1 MLFKEVLGQEKLK
14 ELLLHSVRE
23 GRMPHAQLFLGP
35 KGSANLALALA
46 FAQYVGCLNKQQD
59 DACGTCPS
67 CMKHMKFVHPDLHFV
82 FPVATTTKV
91 KAKPISKNF
100 LPEWRS
106 LLDENPYFSLFD
118 WLKHIGVENKQGRI
132 SVEESAHILKD
143 LSLKPYESET
153 RVMLIWMP
161 EKMNIQAANKLLK
174 IVEEPPQKTLFL
186 LVAESTENM
195 LATVLSRTQLLKVPR
210 YSDEEVLGYLTNCSV
225 EKGKAKMIST
235 LVEGNIYEA
244 LQLAEH
250 VEDSEQNALSFVQWM
265 RLCFSALQV
274 KDIDKLVQW
283 SETMA
288 KAGRENQKNFLLFA
302 SNVMRDAL
310 LKNYGVEKMMKMNV
324 SGQNF
329 TMEKFAPFIHA
340 ENCME
345 IISELNMA
353 QLHIERNANPK
364 ILFLDTSFK
373 IARLLHKKLNQVLP
387 EKNK

>member
-1 MLFKEVLGQEKLK
+1 MYFKEVLGQEKLK
-14 ELLLHSVRE
+14 KLLMQSIRE
-23 GRMPHAQLFLGP
+23 GTVPHAQLFLGP
-35 KGSANLALALA
+35 KGSPNLALALA
-46 FAQYVGCLNKQQD
+46 FAQYVACKNKQQD
-59 DACGTCPS
+59 DACGACTS
-67 CMKHMKFVHPDLHFV
+67 CVKHLKFVHPDLHFV
-82 FPVATTTKV
+82 FPVATTSNVKTKPV
-91 KAKPISKNF
+91 SKNF
-100 LPEWRS
+100 LSEWRS

-118 WLKHIGVENKQGRI
+118 WLKHIGVENKQGLI
-132 SVEESAHILKD
+132 SVEESVHVLKD

-153 RVMLIWMP
+153 RIMLIWMP

-174 IVEEPPQKTLFL
+174 IIEEPPQKTLFL

-210 YSDEEVLGYLTNCSV
+210 HSNREVLNYLTNRGV
-225 EKGKAKMIST
+225 EQAKAKMISN
-235 LVEGNIYEA
+235 LVDGNINEA

-283 SETMA
+283 SEMMA
-288 KAGRENQKNFLLFA
+288 KAGRENQKSFLFFA

-324 SGQNF
+324 SGHNF

-373 IARLLHKKLNQVLP
+373 IARLLHKKLNQVSA
-387 EKNK
+387 

>member
-1 MLFKEVLGQEKLK
+1 MYFKEVLGQEKLK
-14 ELLLHSVRE
+14 KLLMQSIRE
-23 GRMPHAQLFLGP
+23 GTVPHAQLFLGP

-46 FAQYVGCLNKQQD
+46 FAQYVACKNKQQD
-59 DACGTCPS
+59 DACGS
-67 CMKHMKFVHPDLHFV
+67 CTSCVKHLKFVHPDLHFV
-82 FPVATTTKV
+82 FPVATTSNVKTKPV
-91 KAKPISKNF
+91 SKNF
-100 LPEWRS
+100 LSEWRS
-106 LLDENPYFSLFD
+106 LLDDNPYFSLFD
-118 WLKHIGVENKQGRI
+118 WLKHIGVENKQGLI
-132 SVEESAHILKD
+132 SVEESVHVLKD

-153 RVMLIWMP
+153 RIMLIWMP

-174 IVEEPPQKTLFL
+174 IIEEPPEKTLFL

-195 LATVLSRTQLLKVPR
+195 LSTVLSRTQLLKVPR
-210 YSDEEVLGYLTNCSV
+210 HSDQEVLNYLTNRGV
-225 EKGKAKMIST
+225 EQAKAKMISN
-235 LVEGNIYEA
+235 LVDGNINEA
-244 LQLAEH
+244 LKLAEH
-250 VEDSEQNALSFVQWM
+250 MEDSEQNALNFVQWM

-283 SETMA
+283 SEIMA
-288 KAGRENQKNFLLFA
+288 KAGRENQKSFLLFA

-345 IISELNMA
+345 IISELNLA

-373 IARLLHKKLNQVLP
+373 IARLLHKKLNQVSA
-387 EKNK
+387 

>member
-1 MLFKEVLGQEKLK
+1 VNKLK
-14 ELLLHSVRE
+14 ELLMHSVRE
-23 GRMPHAQLFLGP
+23 GRVPHAQLFLGP

-46 FAQYVGCLNKQQD
+46 FAQYVACNNKQQD
-59 DACGTCPS
+59 DSCGKCPS
-67 CMKHMKFVHPDLHFV
+67 CLKHLKFVHPDLHFV
-82 FPVATTTKV
+82 FPVATTSNV
-91 KAKPISKNF
+91 KTKPISKNF
-100 LPEWRS
+100 LSEWRS

-118 WLKHIGVENKQGRI
+118 WLKHIGVENKQGLI
-132 SVEESAHILKD
+132 SVEESTNVLKD

-153 RVMLIWMP
+153 RIMLIWMP

-174 IVEEPPQKTLFL
+174 IIEEPPQKTLFL

-210 YSDEEVLGYLTNCSV
+210 YSDEEVLNYLTNRGV
-225 EKGKAKMIST
+225 DQGKAKMISN
-235 LVEGNIYEA
+235 LVDGNINEA

-283 SETMA
+283 SEMMA
-288 KAGRENQKNFLLFA
+288 KAGRENQKSFLLFA

-353 QLHIERNANPK
+353 QLHVERNANPK

-373 IARLLHKKLNQVLP
+373 IARLLHKKLNQVSA
-387 EKNK
+387 

>member
-1 MLFKEVLGQEKLK
+1 MYFKEVLGQEKLK
-14 ELLLHSVRE
+14 KLLMQSICEDAV
-23 GRMPHAQLFLGP
+23 PHAQLFLGP

-46 FAQYVGCLNKQQD
+46 FAQYVSCKNKQQD
-59 DACGTCPS
+59 DACGTCTS
-67 CMKHMKFVHPDLHFV
+67 CVKHLKFVHPDLHFV
-82 FPVATTTKV
+82 FPVATTSNVKTKPV
-91 KAKPISKNF
+91 SKNF
-100 LPEWRS
+100 LSEWRS
-106 LLDENPYFSLFD
+106 LLVENPYFSLFD
-118 WLKHIGVENKQGRI
+118 WLKHIGIENKQGLI
-132 SVEESAHILKD
+132 SVEESAHVLKD

-153 RVMLIWMP
+153 RIMLIWMP

-174 IVEEPPQKTLFL
+174 IIEEPPQKTLFL

-210 YSDEEVLGYLTNCSV
+210 HSDEEVLNYLTNRGV
-225 EKGKAKMIST
+225 EQGKAKMISN
-235 LVEGNIYEA
+235 LVDGNIYEA

-250 VEDSEQNALSFVQWM
+250 GEDSEQNVLSFVQWM

-274 KDIDKLVQW
+274 KDIDKLVHW
-283 SETMA
+283 SEMMA
-288 KAGRENQKNFLLFA
+288 KAGRENQKSFLLFA

-324 SGQNF
+324 SGHNF

-373 IARLLHKKLNQVLP
+373 IARLLHKKLNQVSA
-387 EKNK
+387 

>member
-1 MLFKEVLGQEKLK
+1 MYFKEVLGQEKLK
-14 ELLLHSVRE
+14 KLLMQSIRE
-23 GRMPHAQLFLGP
+23 GTVPHAQLFLGP

-46 FAQYVGCLNKQQD
+46 FAQYVACKNKQQD
-59 DACGTCPS
+59 DACGS
-67 CMKHMKFVHPDLHFV
+67 CTSCVKHLKFVHPDLHFV
-82 FPVATTTKV
+82 FPVATTSNVKTKPV
-91 KAKPISKNF
+91 SKNF
-100 LPEWRS
+100 LSEWRS
-106 LLDENPYFSLFD
+106 LLDENPYFSLLD
-118 WLKHIGVENKQGRI
+118 WLKLIGVENKQGLI
-132 SVEESAHILKD
+132 SVEESVHVLKD

-153 RVMLIWMP
+153 RIMLIWMP

-174 IVEEPPQKTLFL
+174 IIEEPPQKTLFL
-186 LVAESTENM
+186 LVTESTENM

-210 YSDEEVLGYLTNCSV
+210 HSDEEVLNYLMNRGV
-225 EKGKAKMIST
+225 EQVRAKMISN
-235 LVEGNIYEA
+235 LVDGNINKA

-250 VEDSEQNALSFVQWM
+250 MEDSEQNALNFVQWM

-283 SETMA
+283 SEIMA
-288 KAGRENQKNFLLFA
+288 KAGRENQKSFLLFA

-324 SGQNF
+324 SGHNF

-345 IISELNMA
+345 IISELNTA

-373 IARLLHKKLNQVLP
+373 IARLLHKKLNQVSA
-387 EKNK
+387 

>member
-1 MLFKEVLGQEKLK
+1 MYFKEVLGQEKLK
-14 ELLLHSVRE
+14 KLLMQSIRE
-23 GRMPHAQLFLGP
+23 GAVPHAQLFLGP

-46 FAQYVGCLNKQQD
+46 FAQYVACANKQQD

-67 CMKHMKFVHPDLHFV
+67 CLKHLKFVHPDLHFV
-82 FPVATTTKV
+82 FPVATTSNVKTKPV
-91 KAKPISKNF
+91 SMSF
-100 LPEWRS
+100 LSEWRS
-106 LLDENPYFSLFD
+106 LLNENPYFSLFN
-118 WLKHIGVENKQGRI
+118 WLKHIGVENKQGLI
-132 SVEESAHILKD
+132 SVEESTNVLKD

-153 RVMLIWMP
+153 RIMLIWMP

-174 IVEEPPQKTLFL
+174 IIEEPPQKTLFL

-210 YSDEEVLGYLTNCSV
+210 HSDEEVLNYLTNRGV
-225 EKGKAKMIST
+225 EQGKAKMISN
-235 LVEGNIYEA
+235 LVDGNINEA
-244 LQLAEH
+244 IQLAEH

-283 SETMA
+283 SEMMA
-288 KAGRENQKNFLLFA
+288 KAGRENQKSFLLFA

-353 QLHIERNANPK
+353 QLHVERNANPK

-373 IARLLHKKLNQVLP
+373 IARLLHKKLNQVSA
-387 EKNK
+387 

>member
-1 MLFKEVLGQEKLK
+1 MYFKEVLGQEKLK
-14 ELLLHSVRE
+14 KLLMQSIRE
-23 GRMPHAQLFLGP
+23 GTVPHAQLFLGP

-46 FAQYVGCLNKQQD
+46 FAQYVACKNKQQD
-59 DACGTCPS
+59 DACGS
-67 CMKHMKFVHPDLHFV
+67 CTSCVKHLKFVHPDLHFV
-82 FPVATTTKV
+82 FPVATTPNVKTKPV
-91 KAKPISKNF
+91 SKNF
-100 LPEWRS
+100 LGEWRS
-106 LLDENPYFSLFD
+106 LLDENPYFSLLD
-118 WLKHIGVENKQGRI
+118 WLKLIGVENKQGLI
-132 SVEESAHILKD
+132 SVEESVHVLKD

-153 RVMLIWMP
+153 RIMLIWMP

-174 IVEEPPQKTLFL
+174 IIEEPPQKTLFL

-195 LATVLSRTQLLKVPR
+195 LPTVLSRTQLLKVPR
-210 YSDEEVLGYLTNCSV
+210 NSDQEVLNYLTNRGV
-225 EKGKAKMIST
+225 EQGKAKMISN
-235 LVEGNIYEA
+235 LVDGNINEA

-250 VEDSEQNALSFVQWM
+250 VEDSEQNALNFVQWM

-283 SETMA
+283 SEMMA
-288 KAGRENQKNFLLFA
+288 KVGRESQKSFLLFA

-324 SGQNF
+324 IGNNF

-340 ENCME
+340 DNCME
-345 IISELNMA
+345 IISELNLA

-373 IARLLHKKLNQVLP
+373 IARLLHKKLNQVSA
-387 EKNK
+387 

>member
-1 MLFKEVLGQEKLK
+1 MYFKEVLGQEKLK
-14 ELLLHSVRE
+14 KLLMQSIRE
-23 GRMPHAQLFLGP
+23 GTVPHAQLFLGP
-35 KGSANLALALA
+35 KGSANLTLALA
-46 FAQYVGCLNKQQD
+46 FAQYVTCKNKQQD
-59 DACGTCPS
+59 DACGACAS
-67 CMKHMKFVHPDLHFV
+67 CIKHLKFVHPDLHFV
-82 FPVATTTKV
+82 FPVATTTNV
-91 KAKPISKNF
+91 KTKPISKNF
-100 LPEWRS
+100 LIEWRS

-118 WLKHIGVENKQGRI
+118 WLKHIGVENKQGLI
-132 SVEESAHILKD
+132 SVEESVHVLKD

-153 RVMLIWMP
+153 RIMLIWMP

-174 IVEEPPQKTLFL
+174 IIEEPPQKTLFL

-210 YSDEEVLGYLTNCSV
+210 HSDQEVLKYLMNRGV
-225 EKGKAKMIST
+225 EQAKAKMISN
-235 LVEGNIYEA
+235 LVDGNINEA

-250 VEDSEQNALSFVQWM
+250 MEDSEQNALNFVQWM

-283 SETMA
+283 SEMIA
-288 KAGRENQKNFLLFA
+288 KAGRENQKSFLLFA

-324 SGQNF
+324 SGHNF
-329 TMEKFAPFIHA
+329 TMKKFAPFIHA

-345 IISELNMA
+345 IISELNLA

-373 IARLLHKKLNQVLP
+373 IARLLHKKLNQVSA
-387 EKNK
+387 

>member
-14 ELLLHSVRE
+14 ELLMHCVLEDRI
-23 GRMPHAQLFLGP
+23 PHAQLFLGP

-46 FAQYVGCLNKQQD
+46 FAQYVACKNKQQD
-59 DACGTCPS
+59 DSCGTCTS
-67 CMKHMKFVHPDLHFV
+67 CVKHLKFIHPDLHFV
-82 FPVATTTKV
+82 FPVATTYHV
-91 KAKPISKNF
+91 KSKPVSKNF
-100 LPEWRS
+100 LSEWRS

-118 WLKHIGVENKQGRI
+118 WLKHIGVENKQGLI
-132 SVEESAHILKD
+132 SVEESVNVLKD

-153 RVMLIWMP
+153 RIMLIWMP

-174 IVEEPPQKTLFL
+174 IIEEPPQKTLFL

-210 YSDEEVLGYLTNCSV
+210 HSDEEVLNYLTNRGV
-225 EKGKAKMIST
+225 EQGKAKMISN
-235 LVEGNIYEA
+235 LVDGNIYEA

-250 VEDSEQNALSFVQWM
+250 GEDSEQNVLSFVQWM

-274 KDIDKLVQW
+274 KDIDKLVHW
-283 SETMA
+283 SEMMA
-288 KAGRENQKNFLLFA
+288 KAGRENQKSFLLFA

-310 LKNYGVEKMMKMNV
+310 LKNYGVETMMKMNV

-329 TMEKFAPFIHA
+329 TMDKFAPFIHA

-364 ILFLDTSFK
+364 IVFLDTSFK
-373 IARLLHKKLNQVLP
+373 IARLLHKKLNQASA
-387 EKNK
+387 

>member
-1 MLFKEVLGQEKLK
+1 MYFKEVLGQEKLK
-14 ELLLHSVRE
+14 KFLMESIRE
-23 GRMPHAQLFLGP
+23 DTVPHAQLFLGP

-46 FAQYVGCLNKQQD
+46 FAQYLACKNKQQE
-59 DACGTCPS
+59 DACGTCSS
-67 CMKHMKFVHPDLHFV
+67 CVKHLKFVHPDLHFV
-82 FPVATTTKV
+82 FPVATTSNVKTKPV
-91 KAKPISKNF
+91 SKNF
-100 LPEWRS
+100 LSEWRS
-106 LLDENPYFSLFD
+106 LLDENPYFSLID
-118 WLKHIGVENKQGRI
+118 WLKLIGVENKQGLI
-132 SVEESAHILKD
+132 SVEESTNVLKD

-153 RVMLIWMP
+153 RIMLIWMP

-174 IVEEPPQKTLFL
+174 IIEEPPQKTLFL

-195 LATVLSRTQLLKVPR
+195 LPTVLSRTQLLKVPR
-210 YSDEEVLGYLTNCSV
+210 NSDQEVLNYLTNRGV
-225 EKGKAKMIST
+225 EQGKAKMISN
-235 LVEGNIYEA
+235 LVDGNINEA

-250 VEDSEQNALSFVQWM
+250 VEDSEQNTLNFVHWM

-283 SETMA
+283 SEMMA
-288 KAGRENQKNFLLFA
+288 KAGRENQKSFLLFV

-324 SGQNF
+324 SGHNF
-329 TMEKFAPFIHA
+329 TMEKFAPYIHA
-340 ENCME
+340 ENCIE

-373 IARLLHKKLNQVLP
+373 IARLLHKKLNQVSA
-387 EKNK
+387 

>member
-1 MLFKEVLGQEKLK
+1 MYFKEVLGQEKLK
-14 ELLLHSVRE
+14 KLLMQSIRE
-23 GRMPHAQLFLGP
+23 GTVPHAQLFLGP
-35 KGSANLALALA
+35 KGSANLTLALA
-46 FAQYVGCLNKQQD
+46 FAQYVTCKNKQQD
-59 DACGTCPS
+59 DACGACAS
-67 CMKHMKFVHPDLHFV
+67 CIKHLKFVHPDLHFV
-82 FPVATTTKV
+82 FPVATTSNVKTKPV
-91 KAKPISKNF
+91 SKNF
-100 LPEWRS
+100 LSEWRS

-118 WLKHIGVENKQGRI
+118 WLKHIGVENKQGLI
-132 SVEESAHILKD
+132 SVEESVHVLKD

-153 RVMLIWMP
+153 RIMLIWMP

-174 IVEEPPQKTLFL
+174 IIEEPPQKTLFL

-210 YSDEEVLGYLTNCSV
+210 HSDEEVLNYLTNSGV
-225 EKGKAKMIST
+225 EQGKAKMISN
-235 LVEGNIYEA
+235 LVDGNINEA
-244 LQLAEH
+244 IQLAEH

-283 SETMA
+283 SEMIA
-288 KAGRENQKNFLLFA
+288 KAGRENQKSFLFFA

-324 SGQNF
+324 SGHNF

-353 QLHIERNANPK
+353 QLHVERNANPK

-373 IARLLHKKLNQVLP
+373 IARLLHKKLNQVSA
-387 EKNK
+387 